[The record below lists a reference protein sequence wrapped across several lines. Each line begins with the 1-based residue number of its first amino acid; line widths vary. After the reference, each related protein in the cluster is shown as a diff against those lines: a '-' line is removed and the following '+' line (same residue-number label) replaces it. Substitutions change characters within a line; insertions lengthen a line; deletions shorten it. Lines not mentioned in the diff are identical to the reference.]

1 MKFTTR
7 RCECFEEGLLGG
19 GCAHRGGE
27 MLVVQL
33 LQLLPQLLLVIF
45 PPLPPAQNNFAINDL
60 RSSDEM

>member
-19 GCAHRGGE
+19 GCAHLGGE

-33 LQLLPQLLLVIF
+33 LQLLQGLLPLLLR
-45 PPLPPAQNNFAINDL
+45 L
-60 RSSDEM
+60 RLMLMLMLM